1 MKDYE
6 GTLVFVSHDRWFVG
20 QLANRILE
28 INPEGILDY
37 KGTYEEYVHF
47 CGDDHLDVD
56 RVVLKAKKT
65 KKLKKNITKTSSQ
78 KNVKE
83 KDTDKKEKE
92 LWNQIDAIES
102 RIREIDQIF
111 AEPDY
116 YERTDPQETTNL
128 SKERTELDK
137 KLEGLTFTWENME
150 KRKKIPG

>member
-1 MKDYE
+1 
-6 GTLVFVSHDRWFVG
+6 
-20 QLANRILE
+20 
-28 INPEGILDY
+28 
-37 KGTYEEYVHF
+37 VHF

-56 RVVLKAKKT
+56 RVVLKAKQT

-83 KDTDKKEKE
+83 KDADKKEKE

-116 YERTDPQETTNL
+116 YERIDPQETTNL